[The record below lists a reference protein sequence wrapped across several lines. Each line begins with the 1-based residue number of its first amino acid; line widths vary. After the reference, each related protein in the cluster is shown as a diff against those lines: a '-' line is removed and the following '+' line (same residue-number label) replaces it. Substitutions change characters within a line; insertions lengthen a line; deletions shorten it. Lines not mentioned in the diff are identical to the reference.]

1 MLLSIHPKT
10 PNERECKKAIEILQ
24 KDGIIIIPT
33 DTIYAI
39 ACKASNKNGIERICK
54 LIGKKPEKANLSLL
68 CSDLSHLSD
77 FCQQINNPIFRMMKT
92 CLPGAFTFIL
102 NANNNVPKI
111 FKNSS
116 KKTIGI
122 RVPDCMIT
130 RTLVQMLDEPLV
142 SASLHSTDLVEEYL
156 TDPELIHEA
165 YEDQVDAVIDGGT
178 GGNIPSTVVD
188 CTGDEP
194 ELIRQGKGELP

>member
-1 MLLSIHPKT
+1 M
-10 PNERECKKAIEILQ
+10 Q

-39 ACKASNKNGIERICK
+39 ACKASSKNGIERICK

-92 CLPGAFTFIL
+92 CLPGPFTFIL

-111 FKNSS
+111 FRNSS

-130 RTLVQMLDEPLV
+130 RTLIQMLDEPLV

-156 TDPELIHEA
+156 TDPELIHEE
-165 YEDQVDAVIDGGT
+165 YEQQVDAVIDGGT
-178 GGNIPSTVVD
+178 GGNIPSTVLD